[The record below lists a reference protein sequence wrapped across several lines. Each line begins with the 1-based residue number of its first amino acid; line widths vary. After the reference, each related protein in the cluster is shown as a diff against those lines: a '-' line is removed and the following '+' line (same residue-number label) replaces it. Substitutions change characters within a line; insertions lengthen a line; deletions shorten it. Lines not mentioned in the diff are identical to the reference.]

1 MSVKVVVGA
10 QWGDEGKGKIVDLL
24 SENAELVVRYQG
36 GANAGHTVIIKDKKY
51 VLHMIPSGVLHD
63 KTISAIGNGVVFD
76 YNSFLDELDMLQ
88 KGGVN
93 LDGRLFISPYAHV
106 VMPYHPQ
113 YDRAR
118 ENARENKIGTTF
130 KGIGPTYEDKTARCG
145 LRIAEILDEDYFPIA
160 LKKTVDAKNREY
172 ELLFGEKDKF
182 SYEAILAECKE
193 KFSRIKPFV
202 KDVSLMIDEVNKR
215 GGNIIFEGA
224 QGTLLDVDCG
234 TYPFVTSSNTVSGG
248 ACSGSGMGPTM
259 IDEVIGIFKAY
270 TTRVGNGPFVTELH
284 GEEGEKM
291 RQLGGEFGATTGRP
305 RRCGH
310 LDLLLAKY
318 AARMNGL
325 TSFVLTKIDVLS
337 SYPVLKVCT
346 GYKYRDQILTDF
358 VPLPHVMENSVPVY
372 VELPGWECDITGCKS
387 YDELPLNARKYIEFI
402 EEFAGVPVSIVSVGP
417 ERNQSIHRNNLK

>member
-51 VLHMIPSGVLHD
+51 VLHMIPSGVLHQN
-63 KTISAIGNGVVFD
+63 TISAIGNGVVFD
-76 YNSFLDELDMLQ
+76 YNSFLDELEMLE

-93 LDGRLFISPYAHV
+93 LDNRLFVSPYAHV

-118 ENARENKIGTTF
+118 ENAREHKIGTTF
-130 KGIGPTYEDKTARCG
+130 KGIGPTYEDKTARTG
-145 LRIAEILDEDYFPIA
+145 LRIAEILDEEYFPIA
-160 LKKTVDAKNREY
+160 LKKMIDAKNNEY
-172 ELLFGEKDKF
+172 KLLFGEGNKF
-182 SYEAILAECKE
+182 IFDDIYADCKA
-193 KFSRIKPFV
+193 KFDRIKPFV
-202 KDVSLMIDEVNKR
+202 KDVSLMIDEVYKK

-248 ACSGSGMGPTM
+248 ACSGSGMGPTK

-270 TTRVGNGPFVTELH
+270 TTRVGNGPFVTELFD
-284 GEEGEKM
+284 EEGEKL

-318 AARMNGL
+318 AVRMNGL

-337 SYPVLKVCT
+337 SYSVLKVCT
-346 GYKYRDQILTDF
+346 AYKYQDKILNDF
-358 VPLPHVMENSVPVY
+358 VPLPHVMEKCEPIY
-372 VELPGWECDITGCKS
+372 TEMPGWECDITKCKT

-402 EEFAGVPVSIVSVGP
+402 ESFSEIKVSIVSVGP
-417 ERNQSIHRNNLK
+417 ERNQSIFRT

>member
-63 KTISAIGNGVVFD
+63 NTVSAIGNGVVFD

-417 ERNQSIHRNNLK
+417 ERNQSIHRK

>member
-417 ERNQSIHRNNLK
+417 ERNQSIHRK

>member
-63 KTISAIGNGVVFD
+63 NTVSAIGNGVVFD

-145 LRIAEILDEDYFPIA
+145 LRIAEILDEEYFPVA
-160 LKKTVDAKNREY
+160 LQKTVEAKNREY

-182 SYEAILAECKE
+182 SYDAIFADCKE

-270 TTRVGNGPFVTELH
+270 TTRVGNGPFGTELH
-284 GEEGEKM
+284 GEDGEKR

-325 TSFVLTKIDVLS
+325 TSFVLTKSDVLS

-346 GYKYRDQILTDF
+346 GYKYKDQLLNDF

-372 VELPGWECDITGCKS
+372 AELPGWECDISGCKN

-417 ERNQSIHRNNLK
+417 ERNQSIHRI